1 MTPSEIIDPVGARPQ
16 AAVRTPVP
24 EKRSWTSRQRILGAL
39 LILIVGFGFMQ
50 LLFVGGPQRDPLLP
64 VAPPNPG
71 MSAAAG
77 AHQAPPGGAKRAHT
91 QPSDVM
97 ATGTVGAAP
106 IEASAGHPL
115 PPQRPNGI

>member
-24 EKRSWTSRQRILGAL
+24 EKRSWTSRHRILGAL
-39 LILIVGFGFMQ
+39 LILIIGFGFMQ
-50 LLFVGGPQRDPLLP
+50 LLFVGGPERDPLLP
-64 VAPPNPG
+64 VSPPNPD
-71 MSAAAG
+71 MSVAVG
-77 AHQAPPGGAKRAHT
+77 THQTSSGAKRAHT

-97 ATGTVGAAP
+97 ATGTIGAP
-106 IEASAGHPL
+106 LGASAGHPL

>member
-1 MTPSEIIDPVGARPQ
+1 MTPSEIIDPVGARPRV
-16 AAVRTPVP
+16 APHAHAL
-24 EKRSWTSRQRILGAL
+24 EKKSWVSRHRILGAL

-50 LLFVGGPQRDPLLP
+50 LLFVGGPERDPLLP
-64 VAPPNPG
+64 VSPPNPG

-97 ATGTVGAAP
+97 ATGTVGAP
-106 IEASAGHPL
+106 LGASAGHPL